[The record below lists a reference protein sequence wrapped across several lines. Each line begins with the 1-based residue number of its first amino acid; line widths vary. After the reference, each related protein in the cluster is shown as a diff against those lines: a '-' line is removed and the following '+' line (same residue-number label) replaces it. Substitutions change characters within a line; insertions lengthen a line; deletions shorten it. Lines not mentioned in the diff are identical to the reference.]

1 MTAKA
6 HRLGGH
12 GPALAFALVLAI
24 AIFVHLAHV
33 YSRQPPRHA
42 FAFPQITSES
52 DYFERLSNFKVHTRL
67 STLNDLGPAAFTCD
81 NDKRD
86 HCVFE
91 NICTATPL
99 GKVWFT
105 RNVMPDYA
113 SQPFR
118 LEHRG
123 KEYFRLEPV
132 VEANL
137 TRTVHVI
144 DEHGRCFSVRFPLL
158 IS

>member
-6 HRLGGH
+6 HRLEGNRRAVALILTL
-12 GPALAFALVLAI
+12 ALAFAIL
-24 AIFVHLAHV
+24 VHLARV
-33 YSRQPPRHA
+33 SSRQPPSA
-42 FAFPQITSES
+42 FTFSQTTSEL
-52 DYFERLSNFKVHTRL
+52 DYFDRLSHIKVPTRL
-67 STLNDLGPAAFTCD
+67 SSLNDLGQATFDCD
-81 NDKRD
+81 DGKRE

-91 NICTATPL
+91 NICVTTPP
-99 GKVWFT
+99 GGTGEQSIWFT
-105 RNVMPDYA
+105 RNLLLDYD

-144 DEHGRCFSVRFPLL
+144 DEHGM
-158 IS
+158 